1 MNEQKNYEIVP
12 IEEEHIE
19 SFRQVVG
26 SVAREGKYLAFLDIL
41 PFERTKSHI
50 LEQLKTNMPHFIAL
64 VDGKMVGWCDISSL
78 NRPVFAHSGS
88 LGMGIIAEY
97 RGQGIGKA
105 LMQATLKKAKEI
117 GLTRVELGVREENAR
132 AIEMYK
138 KFGFVIE
145 GIKRNACKV
154 GGIYSNDL
162 VMGLLFDEK

>member
-1 MNEQKNYEIVP
+1 MTYEIIP
-12 IEEEHIE
+12 IEEKYIE
-19 SFRQVVG
+19 SFWHAFG
-26 SVAREGKYLAFLDIL
+26 SVAREGLYLASLDAPPL
-41 PFERTKSHI
+41 EKTKTYMLER
-50 LEQLKTNMPHFIAL
+50 LKTNLPYFVAL
-64 VDGKMVGWCDISSL
+64 VDDKVVGWCDISSL

-97 RGQGIGKA
+97 RGQGIGKK
-105 LMQATLKKAKEI
+105 LMQIALEKAKEI
-117 GLTRVELGVREENAR
+117 GLTRVELGLREENTR

-154 GGIYSNDL
+154 GDIYSNDL